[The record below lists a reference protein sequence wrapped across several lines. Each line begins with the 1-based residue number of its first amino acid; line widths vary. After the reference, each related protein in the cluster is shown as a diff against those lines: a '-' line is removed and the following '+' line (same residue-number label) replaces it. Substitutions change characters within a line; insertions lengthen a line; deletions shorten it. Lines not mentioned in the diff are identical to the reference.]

1 LNDGDQAI
9 HVIYLIGVLVMVVS
23 ALMVRRIP
31 LASGLKMF
39 IGWVLIFG
47 AAFIIFTMKDE
58 FLALGNRVLLEARG
72 GAVEDVA
79 GRPGEVRVRQAS
91 DGHFWVDAEVNGR
104 RVRFLI
110 DSGATTTSLSRA
122 TAERAGI
129 RMSGGFP
136 AAVQTANGLVQVER
150 GRAETLR
157 VGAIERRDVAVH
169 VSDAFGDL
177 NVIGMNF
184 LSSLAGWGVEG
195 RTLVMRSGSP
205 AGPAATT
212 DMTAPP
218 MDQDVAA
225 PPADRAD
232 NATQGE
238 KPAER

>member
-1 LNDGDQAI
+1 MNEGDQAI

-39 IGWVLIFG
+39 VGWVLIFG
-47 AAFIIFTMKDE
+47 AAFVIFTMKDE

-72 GAVEDVA
+72 GTVEEVA

-104 RVRFLI
+104 QVRFLI

-122 TAERAGI
+122 AAERAGI
-129 RMSGGFP
+129 VVSGGFP
-136 AAVQTANGLVQVER
+136 AMVRTANGIVEVDR

-157 VGAIERRDVAVH
+157 IGPIERRDVAVH
-169 VSDAFGDL
+169 ISDAFGDL

-184 LSSLAGWGVEG
+184 LSSLSGWSVEG
-195 RTLVMRSGSP
+195 RTLVMRSGNT
-205 AGPAATT
+205 AAPAAVA
-212 DMTAPP
+212 DATAPP
-218 MDQDVAA
+218 IDEPDS
-225 PPADRAD
+225 
-232 NATQGE
+232 QGE
-238 KPAER
+238 KPATR